1 MKFLKKKW
9 VSGPLPH
16 HDKEELTMSPYFT
29 NISDKIGN
37 DLLLIPSVAA
47 VVTDDEG
54 RILLQKKSSGEA
66 WSLPAGSIEPG
77 ESPEEAIIREV
88 REETGLNVS
97 VEKILGVYGGI
108 GFRYTYPNN
117 NQVEYTVVLFRC
129 RVNGA
134 SGTALDPETA
144 SLGCFS
150 EHDMPPLALPYP
162 REVLFSHVR

>member
-1 MKFLKKKW
+1 
-9 VSGPLPH
+9 
-16 HDKEELTMSPYFT
+16 MSPYFK
-29 NISDKIGN
+29 NLRDKIGN

-54 RILLQKKSSGEA
+54 KILLQEKSSGEA

-88 REETGLNVS
+88 REETGLNVL
-97 VEKILGVYGGI
+97 VEKVLGVYGGI

-117 NQVEYTVVLFRC
+117 HQVEYTVVLYRC
-129 RVNGA
+129 RVINA
-134 SGTALDPETA
+134 SGTPLDSETV
-144 SLGCFS
+144 SLGYFS

-162 REVLFSHVR
+162 KEVLFSHVA